1 MNNYIVITTTPDGL
15 VQKFEQ
21 TAPNERMA
29 SLLAKSKH
37 HPGQAVRAQVVEVG
51 AA

>member
-1 MNNYIVITTTPDGL
+1 MNNYIVITTTPNGL

-37 HPGQAVRAQVVEVG
+37 HPGQAVRTQVVEVG

>member
-21 TAPNERMA
+21 SARNERMA
-29 SLLAKSKH
+29 SLLTKSKH
-37 HPGQAVRAQVVEVG
+37 HPGQAVRATVTEAS

>member
-1 MNNYIVITTTPDGL
+1 MNNYTVITTTPDGL

-21 TAPNERMA
+21 TARNERMA
-29 SLLAKSKH
+29 SLLTKSKH
-37 HPGQAVRAQVVEVG
+37 HPGRAVSEQVIEVG

>member
-1 MNNYIVITTTPDGL
+1 MNNYIVITTTPDGV

-29 SLLAKSKH
+29 SLLTKSKH
-37 HPGQAVRAQVVEVG
+37 HPGQAVRAQVVEAS

>member
-1 MNNYIVITTTPDGL
+1 MNNYIVITTTPNGL

-21 TAPNERMA
+21 QARNERMA
-29 SLLAKSKH
+29 SMMVKSKY

>member
-21 TAPNERMA
+21 TVPNERMA

-37 HPGQAVRAQVVEVG
+37 HPGRAVRAKVVEVG
-51 AA
+51 VA

>member
-15 VQKFEQ
+15 VQTFEQ
-21 TAPNERMA
+21 QAPNERMA
-29 SLLAKSKH
+29 SLLTKGKH
-37 HPGQAVRAQVVEVG
+37 HPGQAVRATVTEAS

>member
-21 TAPNERMA
+21 TANNERMA
-29 SLLAKSKH
+29 SLLTKSKH
-37 HPGQAVRAQVVEVG
+37 HPGQAVRATVTEAS

>member
-1 MNNYIVITTTPDGL
+1 MNNYIVITTTPNGL

-29 SLLAKSKH
+29 SLLTKSKH
-37 HPGQAVRAQVVEVG
+37 HPGQAVRATVTEAS

>member
-21 TAPNERMA
+21 SAPNERMA

-37 HPGQAVRAQVVEVG
+37 HPSQAARATVS
-51 AA
+51 AT

>member
-1 MNNYIVITTTPDGL
+1 MNNYTVITTTPSGL

-21 TAPNERMA
+21 QARNERMA

-37 HPGQAVRAQVVEVG
+37 HPGQPVRATVVEVG